1 MKKTQRN
8 CRIEKPPN
16 PRQAW
21 VPALTLQ
28 EDHSREFSLPRF
40 GANPGYPHSDFQ
52 NSQNPLL
59 SIKYTKKKTRGGELN
74 ENVNVFVS
82 KAKFS

>member
-8 CRIEKPPN
+8 CRIEKSPH

-40 GANPGYPHSDFQ
+40 GANPGYPHSEFQ
-52 NSQNPLL
+52 NSQNPLP
-59 SIKYTKKKTRGGELN
+59 SIKYTKKKKKTPHGEGN
-74 ENVNVFVS
+74 EM
-82 KAKFS
+82 KM